1 VGGSSDRD
9 PLNGDTRFSPSK
21 VQFRSEWQRS
31 ETGGECRAD
40 AIIVSFLVSNCGHG
54 FVYVKQS
61 VGMINRVILSSLRR
75 SSPGK
80 DWSEAVFG
88 HDRPD

>member
-1 VGGSSDRD
+1 MGGFSDRD
-9 PLNGDTRFSPSK
+9 SLNGDRRFSPSK

-31 ETGGECRAD
+31 EAGCECRAD
-40 AIIVSFLVSNCGHG
+40 GIIVSFLVSNCSHG

-80 DWSEAVFG
+80 DWSEVVLG